1 MNVPCFRQERN
12 YTCAVACLR
21 MVLAYHHQTF
31 TEPDLAVR
39 CQTTEDGTTAH
50 NVVRTAEAL
59 GFQGVIL
66 EGDLTLLEA
75 CLASEL
81 PVITYLRTAPLADMF
96 GFDGIHAVVV
106 TGLDESFVHFNDP
119 WTGSS
124 LACPLEDFMQAW
136 TLVSNLAILI
146 W

>member
-1 MNVPCFRQERN
+1 MNVPCFRQEKS

-21 MVLAYHHQTF
+21 MVLAYHHRTF
-31 TEPDLAVR
+31 TEPDLAAR

-50 NVVRTAEAL
+50 SVVRTAEEL

-66 EGDLTLLEA
+66 EGDWALLDA
-75 CLASEL
+75 CLAGGL
-81 PVITYLRTAPLADMF
+81 PVITYLRTAPLSDLF

-106 TGLDESFVHFNDP
+106 TDLDESLVHLNDP

-124 LACPLEDFMQAW
+124 RACPLADFLQAW
-136 TLVSNLAILI
+136 TLVSHLAILI